1 MADIISLIGDLEK
14 RIDAVI
20 EVNQE
25 LKQRN
30 EALHSEK
37 NALQKA
43 ISDQENILSSLTEK
57 NKMLKLAKS
66 LNDSDEQSTDIKLKI
81 NELVRELDK
90 CIALL
95 TGN

>member
-43 ISDQENILSSLTEK
+43 ISDQENKLSSLTEK